1 MSLFKKMVAVIG
13 FERESHVVAIKRLVF
28 FVVFFYF
35 FVLILVSL
43 SCTISD
49 YEIQVRTEIKKL
61 KKVHKI
67 WMFIRRSLEI
77 RSEPNYS
84 AAFCQ
89 SLI

>member
-1 MSLFKKMVAVIG
+1 MSLFKKRWLC

-61 KKVHKI
+61 KKVHKV

>member
-1 MSLFKKMVAVIG
+1 MVAVIG

-28 FVVFFYF
+28 FCRFFFTF

-89 SLI
+89 SFI